1 MCAGTKRVGTA
12 GLANTGL
19 LDTKAGDDG
28 TCSPVATLA
37 AGDARLVTYNMTIN
51 TMTAAAATATMT

>member
-1 MCAGTKRVGTA
+1 MCTA

-19 LDTKAGDDG
+19 LDTKAGDDE

-37 AGDARLVTYNMTIN
+37 AGDARLVAYSMTSN